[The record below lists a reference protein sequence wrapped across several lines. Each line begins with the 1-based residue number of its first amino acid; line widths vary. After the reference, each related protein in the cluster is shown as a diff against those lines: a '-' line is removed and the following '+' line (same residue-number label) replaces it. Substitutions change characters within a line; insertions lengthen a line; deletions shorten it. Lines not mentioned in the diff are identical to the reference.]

1 MPARTDNAIAVEIVS
16 PATSPVLFTI
26 FVLFVIS
33 TFRCSY
39 QRHPLHV
46 HRLSVLEIRTQ
57 HCSYTF
63 LNHAL
68 PRRDSSSITSIPAS
82 KVGVAAAPRRQEE
95 VAITRHEKH
104 SPPAARTLKRQLDD
118 IINDNPTVAPAL
130 RLFWSHVNPIVDE
143 LGFSYDLLLAASA
156 VPPAA
161 A

>member
-1 MPARTDNAIAVEIVS
+1 
-16 PATSPVLFTI
+16 
-26 FVLFVIS
+26 
-33 TFRCSY
+33 
-39 QRHPLHV
+39 
-46 HRLSVLEIRTQ
+46 
-57 HCSYTF
+57 
-63 LNHAL
+63 L
-68 PRRDSSSITSIPAS
+68 PRRDSSSITSIPTS

-130 RLFWSHVNPIVDE
+130 RIFWSHVNPIVDE